1 MYDHNERQMIMPDEF
16 FLPFGGKLN
25 PNNRW
30 VTLAHL
36 IPWEK
41 VEDVYIR
48 SLKDTTQGNKAFS
61 VRKALGSLYIKE
73 RMNWSD
79 EETVEQITEN
89 PYLQY
94 FIGLPAFQEKSP
106 FDASLMTHF
115 RKRLDSSIINQVNEW
130 IVEAQAQKTEDTQA
144 EQNNDDDDSD
154 GGMTTNQAPSSQQE
168 APPDKPSNQGK
179 LLVDATCAPA
189 DIAYPTDLRLLNDAR
204 EKLEDI
210 IDTLHLPYRGMQPK
224 PRTYRK
230 NARKSYLSVAKQ
242 RNPRRKTIRKA
253 IRKQLNCV
261 ERDLKHIERLVQQ
274 GGLGSLS
281 KRQYR
286 ELLVIQELYRQQKIM
301 YETKTHK
308 IDDRITSIG
317 QPHVRPIVRGKAGAN
332 VEFGA
337 KLSVSMVNGFAFLD
351 KLDWDAYHEGNY
363 LIESIEAYHER
374 YGLYP
379 EAVLADQIYRT
390 RENRAFCK
398 QKGIRLSGPK
408 LGRPSKD
415 AEVNT
420 LEKQIAYQDAVDRN
434 PIEGK
439 FGEGKRKYG
448 LGRISARLQK
458 TSETVISL
466 QFLVMNLEKVLRDT
480 FLPIFQYWM
489 RQHFFQNEKQ
499 VMIIL

>member
-1 MYDHNERQMIMPDEF
+1 MYEHNERQM
-16 FLPFGGKLN
+16 LN
-25 PNNRW
+25 PDNRW
-30 VTLAHL
+30 VILAQL

-48 SLKDTTQGNKAFS
+48 SLKDATQGNKAFS
-61 VRKALGSLYIKE
+61 VRKALGSIYIKE

-94 FIGLPAFQEKSP
+94 FIGLPAFQDKAP

-115 RKRLDSSIINQVNEW
+115 RKRLDVSIINQVNEW
-130 IVEAQAQKTEDTQA
+130 ISEAQMQKTEEAKSEKDD
-144 EQNNDDDDSD
+144 DDDDSR
-154 GGMTTNQAPSSQQE
+154 GGMTTHEAPISQQE
-168 APPDKPSNQGK
+168 ATPDPPNRGK
-179 LLVDATCAPA
+179 LLIDATCAPA

-204 EKLEDI
+204 EKLEGI
-210 IDTLHLPYRGMQPK
+210 IDTLHLPYQGMQPK

-230 NARKSYLSVAKQ
+230 NARKAYLSVAKQ
-242 RNPRRKTIRKA
+242 RSPRRKTLRKA
-253 IRKQLNCV
+253 IGKQLNFV
-261 ERDLKHIERLVQQ
+261 KRDLKHIEKLAHQ
-274 GGLGSLS
+274 GGLEPLS
-281 KRQYR
+281 KSQYR
-286 ELLVIQELYRQQKIM
+286 QLLVIQELYRQQRIM
-301 YETKTHK
+301 YETKKHQVS
-308 IDDRITSIG
+308 DRIVSIG
-317 QPHVRPIVRGKAGAN
+317 QPHVRPIVRGKASAN

-337 KLSVSMVNGFAFLD
+337 KISVSMVDGFAFLD
-351 KLDWDAYHEGNY
+351 KLDWNAYHEGKY
-363 LIESIEAYHER
+363 LHESIETYRKRHAV
-374 YGLYP
+374 YP

-390 RENRAFCK
+390 RENRAYCK
-398 QKGIRLSGPK
+398 QRGIRLSGPK

-415 AEVNT
+415 SEVNA

-448 LGRISARLQK
+448 LGRISARLRE

-480 FLPIFQYWM
+480 FLSIFQTWM
-489 RQHFFQNEKQ
+489 RQLFSQDEKQ
-499 VMIIL
+499 LMIVLQKIRVVQ